1 MKRKFAVA
9 AALVVGAGA
18 ASGGAAI
25 AAGGDDDATETPITG
40 SALDNATAAALEHT
54 GGGRV
59 TGTEVGDEESYY
71 EVEVTL
77 DGGRQVD
84 VQLDKSF
91 NVVSSEGDRE
101 ESGRELSFA
110 SCPHGWQ
117 SAEPAATRSLPKP
130 KTSFRSPKS
139 SDFQEFHSAG
149 GGSRTHTGSR
159 HEDFKSSASTVPPPR
174 PWVTGFRGLRPR
186 PGSAPA
192 HSRGVDR
199 RSSRTPRR

>member
-1 MKRKFAVA
+1 MKRKLAVA

-25 AAGGDDDATETPITG
+25 AAGGDDDGTDSPITG
-40 SALDNATAAALEHT
+40 SALDHATAAALEHT

-101 ESGRELSFA
+101 E
-110 SCPHGWQ
+110 
-117 SAEPAATRSLPKP
+117 
-130 KTSFRSPKS
+130 
-139 SDFQEFHSAG
+139 
-149 GGSRTHTGSR
+149 
-159 HEDFKSSASTVPPPR
+159 
-174 PWVTGFRGLRPR
+174 
-186 PGSAPA
+186 PGEN
-192 HSRGVDR
+192 
-199 RSSRTPRR
+199 

>member
-1 MKRKFAVA
+1 MNRKLAVA

-25 AAGGDDDATETPITG
+25 AAGGDDDGTDSPITG
-40 SALDNATAAALEHT
+40 SALDHATTAALEHT

-101 ESGRELSFA
+101 E
-110 SCPHGWQ
+110 
-117 SAEPAATRSLPKP
+117 
-130 KTSFRSPKS
+130 
-139 SDFQEFHSAG
+139 
-149 GGSRTHTGSR
+149 
-159 HEDFKSSASTVPPPR
+159 
-174 PWVTGFRGLRPR
+174 
-186 PGSAPA
+186 PGEN
-192 HSRGVDR
+192 
-199 RSSRTPRR
+199 

>member
-1 MKRKFAVA
+1 MRSELDRSHDRFIWGFYRRSQGRTFGRHKEEPMKRKFAVA

-25 AAGGDDDATETPITG
+25 AAGGDDDATETPITA
-40 SALDNATAAALEHT
+40 SALDKATAAALEQT

-77 DGGRQVD
+77 DDGRQVD

-101 ESGRELSFA
+101 E
-110 SCPHGWQ
+110 
-117 SAEPAATRSLPKP
+117 
-130 KTSFRSPKS
+130 
-139 SDFQEFHSAG
+139 
-149 GGSRTHTGSR
+149 
-159 HEDFKSSASTVPPPR
+159 
-174 PWVTGFRGLRPR
+174 
-186 PGSAPA
+186 PGEN
-192 HSRGVDR
+192 
-199 RSSRTPRR
+199 

>member
-40 SALDNATAAALEHT
+40 PALDNATAAALEHT

-77 DGGRQVD
+77 GDGRQVD

-91 NVVSSEGDRE
+91 KVVSSEGDRE
-101 ESGRELSFA
+101 E
-110 SCPHGWQ
+110 
-117 SAEPAATRSLPKP
+117 
-130 KTSFRSPKS
+130 
-139 SDFQEFHSAG
+139 
-149 GGSRTHTGSR
+149 
-159 HEDFKSSASTVPPPR
+159 
-174 PWVTGFRGLRPR
+174 
-186 PGSAPA
+186 PGEN
-192 HSRGVDR
+192 
-199 RSSRTPRR
+199 